1 MTILEEICA
10 RKRHDLIS
18 IKEAVPPR
26 ELYRKVESI
35 IDAENSAGIAPLS
48 LRKALQDSPT
58 GIIAEFKRK
67 SPSKGWIKEDGK
79 PEIIPPSYEK
89 AGATALSILTDEP
102 YFGGCMD
109 FVRTARPLVNIP
121 ILRKDFMI
129 DEYQV
134 FEAKEIGANAIL
146 LIAACLTKEECRS
159 LAKTAREL
167 GLDTLLEIHSE
178 SELDYI
184 SDEICV
190 VGVNNRNLHVFKT
203 DIQTSVQLAPK
214 IPQEFV
220 KISES
225 GLSDPKDV
233 KMLQK
238 CGYQGFLMGER
249 FMKTENPALALQ
261 EFITALK
268 TPLF

>member
-10 RKRHDLIS
+10 RKRHDLTA

-26 ELYRKVESI
+26 ELYKKVEAI
-35 IDAENSAGIAPLS
+35 IDAEESAGTAPLS
-48 LRKALQDSPT
+48 LRQALLDSST

-67 SPSKGWIKEDGK
+67 SPSKGWIKEEGK
-79 PEIIPPSYEK
+79 PEIIPAAYEK

-102 YFGGCMD
+102 YFGGCLD
-109 FVRTARPLVNIP
+109 FVRTARPMVSIP
-121 ILRKDFMI
+121 ILRKDFMV
-129 DEYQV
+129 DEYQL

-146 LIAACLTKEECRS
+146 LIAACLSKEECLS
-159 LAKTAREL
+159 LARTARQL

-178 SELDYI
+178 AELDYVSEHI
-184 SDEICV
+184 SV

-203 DIQTSVQLAPK
+203 DIQTSVQLAAK

-225 GLSDPKDV
+225 GLANPADV
-233 KMLQK
+233 KMLQM

-249 FMKTENPALALQ
+249 FMKTPDPAAALRD
-261 EFITALK
+261 FISQL
-268 TPLF
+268 